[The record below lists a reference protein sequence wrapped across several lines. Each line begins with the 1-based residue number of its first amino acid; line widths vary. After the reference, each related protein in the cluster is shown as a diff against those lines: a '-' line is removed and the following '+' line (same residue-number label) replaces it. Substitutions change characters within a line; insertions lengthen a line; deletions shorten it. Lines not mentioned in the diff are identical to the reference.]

1 MISVLAGAADGDVKE
16 RSSSPG
22 ISETIAGASIV
33 RARCP
38 RCTGTVPL
46 RHTDRP
52 TTVSEA
58 ARRAAATGITAVW
71 TGDFSAT
78 IVLARLTGPHGGLI
92 SVIDV
97 RRCGLSDRTLRAL
110 EDPVTRASLYARMLN
125 HGSPFDCYRWV
136 NLLDLAA
143 VWRWLDL
150 PAGIRA
156 EWRGALRAAG
166 LLD

>member
-1 MISVLAGAADGDVKE
+1 
-16 RSSSPG
+16 
-22 ISETIAGASIV
+22 
-33 RARCP
+33 
-38 RCTGTVPL
+38 
-46 RHTDRP
+46 
-52 TTVSEA
+52 
-58 ARRAAATGITAVW
+58 
-71 TGDFSAT
+71 
-78 IVLARLTGPHGGLI
+78 
-92 SVIDV
+92 
-97 RRCGLSDRTLRAL
+97 LSDRTLRAL